1 MCRVQSAGSR
11 FGEKET
17 LLKTLCCSQDPRG
30 VIKIGVVTVEASIA
44 EVNNASLNEL

>member
-11 FGEKET
+11 LGEKKI
-17 LLKTLCCSQDPRG
+17 LLKTLCSQDPRG